1 MYSCINLWETVTW
14 TKVADSVHIFTRW
27 DVPQCCGCL
36 LLQMLHLW
44 CPRQGPSPTSPY
56 KPHIPPCQ
64 RFLCVNTSLS
74 FVARMCTSVLNKLQN
89 VLSSYI
95 SWKINQQTEWGV
107 SGGNIHTSTRCDM
120 VGADDCCVTGCPY
133 YITCLFYIATN
144 FSLFKL

>member
-1 MYSCINLWETVTW
+1 MSKLNVYI
-14 TKVADSVHIFTRW
+14 
-27 DVPQCCGCL
+27 

-44 CPRQGPSPTSPY
+44 GPRQGPSPTSPY

-95 SWKINQQTEWGV
+95 SWKSINRPSEEWV
-107 SGGNIHTSTRCDM
+107 VATSTQVQD
-120 VGADDCCVTGCPY
+120 V
-133 YITCLFYIATN
+133 ICLVQMTAVWLAVLTTSPVYFILQQILVCLNCRSNLEYG
-144 FSLFKL
+144 SH